1 MPTQSIAN
9 KRTNQQEVERLIDR
23 VTHLVTPPLAGA
35 LGRVLTLQ
43 YVREQLEQGMQDQ
56 AAVFDS
62 EPAGSRAQAK
72 AGGAYLDLAAQQ
84 TIIGEIMIAEK
95 RERRASERSNA

>member
-1 MPTQSIAN
+1 MPTQSISN
-9 KRTNQQEVERLIDR
+9 KRTNQREVERLIDR

-43 YVREQLEQGMQDQ
+43 YVREQLQQGMLDQ

-62 EPAGSRAQAK
+62 EPAGSRSQAR
-72 AGGAYLDLAAQQ
+72 AGGAYLDLAARA
-84 TIIGEIMIAEK
+84 TIVGELMTTEQ